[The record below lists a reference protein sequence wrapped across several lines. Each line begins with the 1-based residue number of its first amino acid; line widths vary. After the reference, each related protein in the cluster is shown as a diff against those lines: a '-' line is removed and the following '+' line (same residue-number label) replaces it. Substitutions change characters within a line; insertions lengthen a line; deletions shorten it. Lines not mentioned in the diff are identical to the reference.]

1 MKNRILFISM
11 GFLSL
16 FFIACSRH
24 SVRNEGKLPKVKD
37 TELRDAL
44 EDISTQTFDYFY
56 AKIATKYKDSTQN
69 VSFKISVRMRKDSVV
84 NTLLTYARL
93 PIYNTLITPDT
104 IKMVDKREKCVMIE
118 SLDYFKKKFAVDVA
132 FNNIEEFFLG
142 SPIGFIPDE
151 KYFRVNDP
159 YSYTL
164 CSHKKHDIKKNIR
177 KDRREIITYYTLSDD
192 LKSLKKQKIV
202 SPQDTTTILIDYV
215 ERAWVGDA
223 FLPKRVEITIQ
234 MPRQEVYVFLDYK
247 KIRLNKKE
255 KIHFVIPEKYE
266 ECK

>member
-1 MKNRILFISM
+1 MKSKHLYIWI
-11 GFLSL
+11 GILSL
-16 FFIACSRH
+16 FFASCAKNGASDG
-24 SVRNEGKLPKVKD
+24 EKLSKLKD
-37 TELRDAL
+37 GDIREAITE
-44 EDISTQTFDYFY
+44 ISHQSFDYFY

-118 SLDYFKKKFAVDVA
+118 SLEYFKKKFAVDVQ

-142 SPIGFIPDE
+142 TPVAFDE
-151 KYFRVNDP
+151 TQKYYRVNDP

-164 CSHKKHDIKKNIR
+164 CSHKKSEIKKNIR
-177 KDRREIITYYTLSDD
+177 KDKREIITYYTLAED
-192 LKSLKKQKIV
+192 LKSLKQQRIE
-202 SPQDTTTILIDYV
+202 SPQDSTTILIDYV
-215 ERAWVGDA
+215 ERAFVDDLL
-223 FLPKRVEITIQ
+223 LPKKVKITVI
-234 MPRQEVYVFLDYK
+234 MPRQELAVFLDYK
-247 KIRLNKKE
+247 KIRLNEKE
-255 KIHFVIPEKYE
+255 RIHFVIPEKYE